1 MKGSEVLDEI
11 LSGNR
16 RFLQGERIGIC
27 NPVDVD
33 LGNMVHSQSPIAAVL
48 SCSDSRVPPEH
59 VLDRKIGEIFVVRV
73 AGKVPGPAV
82 IGSLEYAVSHLRV
95 PLLLVL
101 GHEKCGAVKAALEGM
116 GSTAVGA
123 LGALIQELEPAVR
136 PVLDQEEKV
145 KDILHEAVYASV
157 WFTMN
162 RILERSQII
171 RDAVEEGVLLLKG
184 AVYSLQTGE
193 VTILEEGE
201 GA

>member
-1 MKGSEVLDEI
+1 
-11 LSGNR
+11 
-16 RFLQGERIGIC
+16 
-27 NPVDVD
+27 
-33 LGNMVHSQSPIAAVL
+33 
-48 SCSDSRVPPEH
+48 VPPEH

-145 KDILHEAVYASV
+145 KDILHEAVHASV